1 MSVNRVGRC
10 EIEKKVADR
19 RVKRRKKG
27 VVGGV
32 MTTIA
37 IVTGDGDC
45 ISSKSA
51 ARFWLKRLPASMG
64 E

>member
-1 MSVNRVGRC
+1 
-10 EIEKKVADR
+10 
-19 RVKRRKKG
+19 
-27 VVGGV
+27 